1 MVYSWSRK
9 ILDLIYPPHCT
20 LCGDSGHAGLELC
33 PACLADLPHNRLCCS
48 ICALPLPGSDAHA
61 LVCGEC
67 QRKRPAFDQCLAP
80 FRYEGRIREL
90 IARFKFRGDLA
101 TGRLLSTLLGNFL
114 AEADLG
120 GVEALIP
127 VPLHPSRLHERG
139 YNQALELARPLVRRL
154 GVTLLPLAC
163 RRARATPP
171 QSGLDQRERRRNLR
185 GAFETTSPIN
195 ARHLVVLD
203 DVMTTG
209 TTVGE
214 LAKVLKRAGA
224 QRVDVWALARRP

>member
-1 MVYSWSRK
+1 MVYSWSKK

-20 LCGDSGHAGLELC
+20 LCGDSGQAGLELC

-48 ICALPLPGSDAHA
+48 VCALPLSGSDTHT

-67 QRKRPAFDQCLAP
+67 QRKPPAFDQCLAP

-114 AEADLG
+114 AEADFG
-120 GVEALIP
+120 DVEALIP
-127 VPLHPSRLHERG
+127 VPLHPSRLRERG
-139 YNQALELARPLVRRL
+139 YNQALELARPLSRRL
-154 GVTLLPLAC
+154 GVTLLPRAC

-171 QSGLDQRERRRNLR
+171 QSRLDQRERRRNLR
-185 GAFETTSPIN
+185 GAFETDGPIN
-195 ARHLVVLD
+195 VRHLAVLD

-209 TTVGE
+209 ATVGE
-214 LAKVLKRAGA
+214 LTKVLKRAGA

>member
-48 ICALPLPGSDAHA
+48 VCALPLSGSDAHT

-67 QRKRPAFDQCLAP
+67 QRKPPAFDRCLAP

-101 TGRLLSTLLGNFL
+101 TGRLLSSLLGNFL
-114 AEADLG
+114 AEADFG

-139 YNQALELARPLVRRL
+139 YNQALELARPLARRL
-154 GVTLLPLAC
+154 GVTLLPDAC

-171 QSGLDQRERRRNLR
+171 QAGLDQRERRRNLR
-185 GAFETTSPIN
+185 GAFETAGPIGVP
-195 ARHLVVLD
+195 HLVVLD

-209 TTVGE
+209 TTAGE
-214 LAKVLKRAGA
+214 LTKVLKRAGA